1 MGWNHRILVTFD
13 KNNEPYL
20 QIHEVYYE
28 NNIPTSYTKESISVG
43 AETLKGMKWVLKH
56 MKKCLK
62 KPILYE
68 ADRFPEEYKI
78 IKK

>member
-13 KNNEPYL
+13 
-20 QIHEVYYE
+20 E

-62 KPILYE
+62 NQYYMKVIDSL
-68 ADRFPEEYKI
+68 KN
-78 IKK
+78 IK